1 MKTIL
6 IYFFTFVSLASFTI
20 QAQVESTSKTNS
32 NFILKGVVRESESNT
47 PMKKVNVEIRG
58 GAYTTTDRAG
68 EFSINAN
75 VGDELIIRSDDFET
89 VYYTI
94 RDRQRIIVKVE
105 NSKSDIL
112 PISKMRSG
120 RDQQGFF
127 RNYIDSA
134 NYFLKKDAKKSI
146 EYVTKALES
155 VKKRPTMFQNSLAFE
170 TLGDINLYWKQ
181 NDLAVDN
188 YKRSLSSTSKKD
200 VQIKLATAYRNNQN
214 YQESITTFTGL
225 LNSDLSVYQQI
236 EVFEGLGDTYKAI
249 DDPLKSIFNYQKG
262 LDLAVERSITPKITD
277 LNSKIGEA
285 YAQGGE
291 LEEAETYFDNSLD
304 LAEKENKKR
313 AITEKNK
320 VADFYGKNRDFDKE
334 IQLREETI
342 DEINSMDEEMIED
355 DINSALTPQRQNYKI
370 ANAFV
375 EQDKYE
381 EAIPYLEKSIEEADD
396 KEDLIVQKDATRKL
410 SEIYKDIGKFD
421 KAAESYQKYVELVDE
436 LYIKKEQEISQAA
449 RFSREIALQQN
460 RITSLE
466 NERQL
471 NESRYNLAFENKEL
485 TQKNIRV
492 QRWVIGSL
500 MFIAI
505 LLLITAYIQNQSVK
519 RQKYANNL
527 LALKSLRTQMN
538 PHFIFNAL
546 NSVNSFI
553 ANNDE
558 RAANKYLSDFSLLM
572 RLVLENSEEDFIPL
586 EKEIELLELY
596 VKLEHFRFKD
606 KFDYKI
612 NIDDQLRINEF
623 VIPPM
628 LLQPYVENAVW
639 HGLRYKD
646 EKGSLE
652 INFNQMD
659 SEKIAITII
668 DDGIGRK
675 KSKEFKTQ
683 HQMKQNSK
691 GMGNIKERIAILNTM
706 YKDKIDVEITDLL
719 ENEEGTSVQLILKKD

>member
-20 QAQVESTSKTNS
+20 QAQVESTSKTNL